1 MIYGQSEFRKL
12 KKAGVVEFFR
22 VKKWFISISG

>member
-1 MIYGQSEFRKL
+1 MIYGQSERKL
-12 KKAGVVEFFR
+12 KEAGVVEFFR